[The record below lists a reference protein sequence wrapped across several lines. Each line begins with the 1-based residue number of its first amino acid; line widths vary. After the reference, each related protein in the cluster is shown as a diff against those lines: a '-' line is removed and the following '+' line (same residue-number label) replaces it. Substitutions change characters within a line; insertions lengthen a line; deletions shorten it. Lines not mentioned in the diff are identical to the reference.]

1 MPKGSLWGHSFFIIC
16 IDDLPGA
23 ISRDSSI
30 ALYADD
36 SELYRIINSPE
47 DMWSFQGDLD
57 KISDGCKDNKMKI
70 NAKKCKIMRITKKK
84 SPLAMDYYTDDQS
97 LESVHIYKD
106 LGLLTSSNLVLLV

>member
-16 IDDLPGA
+16 IDDLSGA

-47 DMWSFQGDLD
+47 DM
-57 KISDGCKDNKMKI
+57 
-70 NAKKCKIMRITKKK
+70 
-84 SPLAMDYYTDDQS
+84 
-97 LESVHIYKD
+97 
-106 LGLLTSSNLVLLV
+106 

>member
-1 MPKGSLWGHSFFIIC
+1 MVFIDLAKVFDFVNHTILLTKLYKYGGGGSILEWCRDYLTDHLQKVVVKGEVSDQLTITSGVPKGSLWGHSFFIIC

-47 DMWSFQGDLD
+47 DM
-57 KISDGCKDNKMKI
+57 
-70 NAKKCKIMRITKKK
+70 
-84 SPLAMDYYTDDQS
+84 
-97 LESVHIYKD
+97 
-106 LGLLTSSNLVLLV
+106 